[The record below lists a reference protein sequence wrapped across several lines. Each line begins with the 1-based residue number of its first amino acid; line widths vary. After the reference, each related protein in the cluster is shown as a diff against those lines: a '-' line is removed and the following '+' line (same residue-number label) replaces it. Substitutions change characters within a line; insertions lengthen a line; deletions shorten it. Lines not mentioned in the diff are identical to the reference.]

1 MIMDMDRYN
10 ANVEKNLNF
19 ITHKNRDDEN
29 MNSRNR
35 KSSFIEFQYDK
46 VVNNVLGLF
55 RKQNKQRFLSTSSAL
70 RNDMHEQILS
80 SRLFLDLCE
89 DREILL
95 HKILKKINIL
105 NLIYFRFLKES
116 DIDDVFD
123 LHKELFPVKYH
134 SDFYFSICNFPDDK
148 VIDDEVTRVVEK
160 ISRSLRSNEGA
171 KRNDGVVKPKEVN
184 RGRGRSS
191 GDRYGVSCNGG
202 SANQSSPAPPEKKNE
217 ERVKERDA
225 SPRGDDDHK
234 MKAKKAKERAETEK
248 NSDCKHYDVDN
259 ISNKKLVNSEDY
271 NSSNRFVDT
280 DNDGKKKINKK
291 WKEEEIFSIG
301 AFLPFSFIDYIN
313 SDHVTKFLKRKTI
326 EKVSEKEI
334 LLDYI
339 KFIDHSNRSHNDGSD
354 AISAHTAQ
362 SVDTMQSIHT
372 AHSENPFQSGD
383 HIQPDDHGH
392 VQSAECSPSESR
404 TNDRRRPPSKLCTE
418 SSNLTNPSAKCL
430 PTISFAQGTHNDSPV
445 SKSKR
450 EMYSNN
456 KNKDSKDVSS
466 RSAEKVTPHSWVP
479 YGNGNNM
486 CRYNGSHLEEYIK
499 KEEILNE
506 ENSHVEHKKE
516 NCASDKLDDKN
527 RDRSDNFKKEEYI
540 KKYPPEV
547 DEMEKDTNRNGA
559 HSSKNSSTW
568 VSSLQNDKGV
578 GRGESG
584 ECAGS
589 GGSEKKHGNTQF
601 NSYLGNL
608 HNNIYDDNN
617 RNIQNIY
624 RQLKEK
630 NIEYEERGN
639 PILGTENVISRLRDK
654 ICLKKET
661 INLYNRNK
669 KRVKKDYLVGSVSN
683 LINYQ
688 DARNEKDFIN
698 IYNHFKKKS
707 NNPKKGKNYLKY
719 VYDSSLTF
727 LENYIPL
734 EKNGNFSGREKMTSI
749 FSSNNLKKTDQNEL
763 SNGSTF
769 HRDGRSDRMKTQS
782 NDVLN
787 ENGEKVPNCS
797 SHPFDQEK
805 KTLVHLQNVLND
817 LSVLRTQH
825 VNKDTKFEKKLY
837 EEIYMNE
844 NIKTMTKKYIK
855 KKINSIYILTVG
867 ISEYFR
873 GLNLASYLI
882 EYTVFYFY
890 FIIYRIFLYKSK
902 FYCYIDN
909 DMFYS
914 ISPSHLSDKH
924 QNDFFDENLLR
935 DNSSDDLCSIL
946 NDEKSFPD
954 SDHKRKSI
962 NGKEDMFI
970 WERMNCVEEERKTSD
985 GAPSGPTNCLH
996 EQLEE
1001 QKSENEF
1008 ANRKDSARKEHFVDA
1023 QMDDENNVVA
1033 SNFKDKS
1040 PLCGNYPTELNIHQA
1055 DQHRNNRRES
1065 HQMGDN
1071 PPPTFK
1077 TYKMNNLNSHDN
1089 DGNKRKNK
1097 WSTEKCKN
1105 YSISNGVLRECYK
1118 QITLNDYLHHLYVVI
1133 HNKNAEMLAEKGT
1146 QKGETQRRDP
1156 FPAFFKFPLFKSP
1169 LSFSSL
1175 NNKMLEFFLNN
1186 FCAFNLKDRPFFHL
1200 KNVNAK
1206 RACLDYNDHDD
1217 VPLPL
1222 YMYLHVIDY
1231 NKAAINLY
1239 NKLSF
1244 DYICTYDNFYDINKM
1259 TFSSYLYAYFF

>member
-1 MIMDMDRYN
+1 MIMDMDIYN
-10 ANVEKNLNF
+10 ANEEKNLNF
-19 ITHKNRDDEN
+19 ITHKNSGDEN
-29 MNSRNR
+29 MNSRSR

-55 RKQNKQRFLSTSSAL
+55 KKQNKQRFLSTSSAL

-134 SDFYFSICNFPDDK
+134 SDFYFSICNFADDK
-148 VIDDEVTRVVEK
+148 VIDDEVTRVVDR
-160 ISRSLRSNEGA
+160 ISRSLRSNAGA
-171 KRNDGVVKPKEVN
+171 KRHDGVVKPKEVN
-184 RGRGRSS
+184 RGGGGSN
-191 GDRYGVSCNGG
+191 GDGCDVSRNSG
-202 SANQSSPAPPEKKNE
+202 SANQSSPAPPEEKNDE
-217 ERVKERDA
+217 AVKERGA
-225 SPRGDDDHK
+225 SPLGDDDHK
-234 MKAKKAKERAETEK
+234 MKGKKAEERAETEK
-248 NSDCKHYDVDN
+248 NSDCNDDDLDN

-271 NSSNRFVDT
+271 NSSNRSVDT

-326 EKVSEKEI
+326 EKVSEKDI

-339 KFIDHSNRSHNDGSD
+339 KFMDDSNRSRNSGSD
-354 AISAHTAQ
+354 ANSAHTAQ
-362 SVDTMQSIHT
+362 SVDTKQSIDT
-372 AHSENPFQSGD
+372 AHSDDPCQSDG
-383 HIQPDDHGH
+383 HGH
-392 VQSAECSPSESR
+392 VQSDAAGCSPSESR
-404 TNDRRRPPSKLCTE
+404 TNGRRRPLNKLRTK
-418 SSNLTNPSAKCL
+418 SSNLSNPSAKCL
-430 PTISFAQGTHNDSPV
+430 PTICFSQSTQNDSPV
-445 SKSKR
+445 SKTKG
-450 EMYSNN
+450 EIYSNN
-456 KNKDSKDVSS
+456 KHKDSKHVASK
-466 RSAEKVTPHSWVP
+466 SAKKVTPYSWVR
-479 YGNGNNM
+479 YGNGHNM
-486 CRYNGSHLEEYIK
+486 CRYNGTHLEEYIK
-499 KEEILNE
+499 KKEILKE

-516 NCASDKLDDKN
+516 NSANDKLDDKN
-527 RDRSDNFKKEEYI
+527 RDRSNNFKKEEYI
-540 KKYPPEV
+540 KKNPPSV
-547 DEMEKDTNRNGA
+547 DENEKDTKRNGA
-559 HSSKNSSTW
+559 HSRKNSSTW
-568 VSSLQNDKGV
+568 VSSLQKENGV
-578 GRGESG
+578 
-584 ECAGS
+584 GS
-589 GGSEKKHGNTQF
+589 GGSGENGGSDGSGKKHDGTQF
-601 NSYLGNL
+601 SSYLGNL
-608 HNNIYDDNN
+608 HNNMYDDNN

-654 ICLKKET
+654 ICLNKET
-661 INLYNRNK
+661 LNLYNRNK

-698 IYNHFKKKS
+698 ICNHFKKKS
-707 NNPKKGKNYLKY
+707 NNSKKGKNYLKY

-734 EKNGNFSGREKMTSI
+734 DKNGNSSGREKTTSI
-749 FSSNNLKKTDQNEL
+749 FPSNNLKKTDQNEL
-763 SNGSTF
+763 FNGSTL
-769 HRDGRSDRMKTQS
+769 HTNGRNDGMKTQS
-782 NDVLN
+782 SDMINQ
-787 ENGEKVPNCS
+787 NGEKVPNCS
-797 SHPFDQEK
+797 SHPFNQEK
-805 KTLVHLQNVLND
+805 KALVHLHNVLND

-844 NIKTMTKKYIK
+844 NIKTLTKKYIK

-914 ISPSHLSDKH
+914 ISSSHLTDEH
-924 QNDFFDENLLR
+924 QNDFFDEGLLT
-935 DNSSDDLCSIL
+935 DNSSDDFHSIL
-946 NDEKSFPD
+946 SDEKSF
-954 SDHKRKSI
+954 SDRDYKRKSI
-962 NGKEDMFI
+962 NGKEDMLI
-970 WERMNCVEEERKTSD
+970 WEMMNCLEAERKPPD
-985 GAPSGPTNCLH
+985 GARSGPANSLH

-1001 QKSENEF
+1001 QKNENKC
-1008 ANRKDSARKEHFVDA
+1008 ANRNDSARKEDFVTA
-1023 QMDDENNVVA
+1023 QTDDENNEAA
-1033 SNFKDKS
+1033 SNFKNKS
-1040 PLCGNYPTELNIHQA
+1040 PLCGNYPTQLNTNQA
-1055 DQHRNNRRES
+1055 DEHGNNRRES

-1071 PPPTFK
+1071 PSLTFK
-1077 TYKMNNLNSHDN
+1077 TYKTNNLSSHAN
-1089 DGNKRKNK
+1089 HGNRRKSK
-1097 WSTEKCKN
+1097 WCTEKSKN

-1118 QITLNDYLHHLYVVI
+1118 QIILNDYLHHLYVI
-1133 HNKNAEMLAEKGT
+1133 IQNKNAEMLAEKGK
-1146 QKGETQRRDP
+1146 QKGEAQRRDP
-1156 FPAFFKFPLFKSP
+1156 FPAFFKFPLFKNP
-1169 LSFSSL
+1169 LYCSSL
-1175 NNKMLEFFLNN
+1175 NNKMLDFFLNN

-1206 RACLDYNDHDD
+1206 KVCLDYNDDD

-1244 DYICTYDNFYDINKM
+1244 DYVCTYDNFYDINKM